1 MDNLVIGFIVGIVGN
16 IFASYIYDRLRS
28 QNSRTPP
35 LILIAKPTTL
45 PSKPKINSTGEL
57 DNRAMNRERARRL
70 FALLLFFTSTF
81 LIFLGALQ
89 LPIFL
94 IIPEAHTLNL
104 GQIKLIGLFTG
115 AIVPIS
121 SVRNFMT
128 IAAIVLYLPLLLFGD
143 RLLVTIHQWYAT
155 FWEPTFE
162 SWLMLRFGALSFLSF
177 LISGV
182 VIYAITDLP
191 ILFAL
196 SLPFLALVAIIVY
209 IIIAV
214 GITWLMSVLEE
225 ELAKRDR

>member
-115 AIVPIS
+115 AIVSIS

-143 RLLVTIHQWYAT
+143 RLLVTYTPMVCHVLGTDFRILAHVKIWYLVL
-155 FWEPTFE
+155 FIVSDIW
-162 SWLMLRFGALSFLSF
+162 SSDLRN
-177 LISGV
+177 
-182 VIYAITDLP
+182 Y
-191 ILFAL
+191 
-196 SLPFLALVAIIVY
+196 
-209 IIIAV
+209 
-214 GITWLMSVLEE
+214 
-225 ELAKRDR
+225 